1 MLRAAVR
8 RLLLLLPLLW
18 AGFAWGIDP
27 YVTGPVPA
35 LAFSEL
41 PKYISDA
48 VEPGGIRL
56 LSNSEEKQTPIC
68 DVWLSKRVSVVGSGH
83 AAPDIAYRG
92 IKPGTFV
99 GVISVLGY
107 REDFQHHLL
116 RPGLYTMRYA
126 QLQQDDDDHAVSP
139 YKDFV
144 ILSPAWLDKDLAAI
158 VPFDVLSKRG
168 TVASHHDEPAAMSLI
183 PANPAY
189 KKLPAAIADDRGFCT
204 LQVNLPVEAKG
215 KSSHLEFAIIVVRPM
230 WENEGS

>member
-1 MLRAAVR
+1 MLRTVVR

-18 AGFAWGIDP
+18 AGFAWGLDP
-27 YVTGPVPA
+27 YVTGPAPA

-48 VEPGGIRL
+48 VQPGGIRL
-56 LSNSEEKQTPIC
+56 LSNSEEKQLPIC
-68 DVWLSKRVSVVGSGH
+68 DVWLSKRVTLQASGH
-83 AAPDIAYRG
+83 PAPDIAYG
-92 IKPGTFV
+92 DIKPGTFL

-126 QLQQDDDDHAVSP
+126 QPQQDDDDHAVSP

-144 ILSPAWLDKDLAAI
+144 ILSPAWLDKDLAVV
-158 VPFDVLSKRG
+158 VPLDELNKRG
-168 TVASHHDEPAAMSLI
+168 TIASHHDEPAAMSLV
-183 PANPAY
+183 PVNPAY

-215 KSSHLEFAIIVVRPM
+215 KDSELKFAIIIVRPM